1 MRTTRKFDEA
11 KFFLDLLEENTNEYP
26 QFDYFL
32 NAFMSSARSI
42 LWVMRAEFSD
52 IKDWEQWYS
61 SLDPSKEEKEFLKK
75 VNDMRV
81 KSVKSDPLLT
91 KVHMKVDILDGAF
104 TEEVNE
110 HLKRLDGKNVTF
122 TIETLE
128 EDIETQEYGI
138 IEQGTLKLR
147 GKVNGVVRAL
157 DDFPDRDI
165 LDICKEYYYQLKA
178 VVDECLE
185 KFSDKITVK
194 NNGRL
199 RIKMNK
205 VDK

>member
-11 KFFLDLLEENTNEYP
+11 KFFLDLLEENTNEDP

-32 NAFMSSARSI
+32 NAFISSARSI
-42 LWVMRAEFSD
+42 LWIMRAEFSD
-52 IKDWEQWYS
+52 IKGWEQWFG
-61 SLDPSKEEKEFLKK
+61 SLNPSKEEISFLKK

-81 KSVKSDPLLT
+81 RSLKSDPLLT
-91 KVHMKVDILDGAF
+91 RVHMKVDILDGAF

-110 HLKRLDGKNVTF
+110 YLKRLDGKNVTF

-128 EDIETQEYGI
+128 EDIENQEYGI
-138 IEQGTLKLR
+138 IEQGTVKLR

-165 LDICKEYYYQLKA
+165 LDICKEYYYQLKTI
-178 VVDECLE
+178 VDECLE

-194 NNGRL
+194 NNGKL

-205 VDK
+205 VEE